1 MSEPPD
7 RGRWEPPSLM
17 EALTTQFYDWERRG
31 RGWQILDWPV
41 VLEPPFRPFL
51 GHYALSPAAL
61 DDARRPSFLGRL
73 LLEPQRGG
81 TPAGSAPA
89 SAGAVDEAEPEP
101 ELFFSE
107 DAVVEIETSL
117 PPDTKVSRER
127 AVALLS
133 RLADTA
139 VPASFEIVGT
149 ADAVS
154 VQFTCAASDRQSA
167 YGHIRAYFPD
177 AVLRDRSGFLAGAWE
192 DAGNAAVLV
201 DFGLSREFM
210 LPIRIS
216 RDFEVDPLIAL
227 VTASAGV
234 EAHELSLFQVLFLAA
249 RQPWPESILRAVSD
263 GEGHAFFADAPE
275 LVSLARQKVSQPLLA
290 AVVRVATRASTPQ
303 RAWEI
308 ARNVGSALAQFSDPV
323 GNEFIPLANDGY
335 ADEDHAADLL
345 ARMSRR
351 TGQLL
356 NLEELAS
363 LIHPPSASVR
373 SEKLKRERRRSKAAP
388 ASVHGHRLVIG
399 ENAHQGATTT
409 VSLSVEQ
416 RVRHTYVIGA
426 SGTGKST
433 LLLDLIMQDIGHG
446 EGVAVLDPHGDLI
459 DEVLRRM
466 PDTRRDDVVLVDP
479 ADEEYAVGFNILD
492 AHSEL
497 EKTLLSSD
505 LVAVFR
511 RLATSWGDQMTSVL
525 GNAVLAFL
533 ESGRGGTLADLRR
546 FLVDPEFRASF
557 LPSVH
562 DPEVVYYWRK
572 EFPLLS
578 GRPQAPILTRLDAF
592 LRPRLI
598 RDMVCQK
605 ENKLDFAAMMRG
617 GKILLAKLAHGAIGE
632 ENAFLLGSLL
642 VAKIHQLA
650 LARQA
655 TEEAARR
662 EFYVYIDEFQN
673 FVTPSMASI
682 LSGARK
688 FRIGLTLAHQELRQ
702 LVSRD
707 PDVASAVLANAGTR
721 ICFRVGDADAKRLE
735 DGFSAFEAR
744 DLQNLGVGEAICRVE
759 RSEWDFNLR
768 TLTPAPPP
776 PDAVDRHDGVV
787 RASRERYA
795 TRRPLRG
802 AAPQEEKGDYV
813 QGTEPLEPPV
823 APSPAARK
831 RTSRDAGEEEP
842 EARSASVPAGGRGGT
857 QHKYLQDLLRKWA
870 EEHGWK
876 VALEKPVLDGLGFVD
891 VALERGGRSVACE
904 IGMTTDAEH
913 EVGNLQKCLA
923 AGFAHVISVS
933 ADRKVQAKIRTA
945 AGPVLT
951 ESQAKRVHFLN
962 PEQAL
967 LFMETLGSGAPEEA
981 ASASK
986 EILTAKEVEELL
998 RIDVKTIYSYVQ
1010 RGLMPYVRIQSN
1022 LRFMRSEILAW
1033 MAERRFR
1040 PGPHSRPK

>member
-7 RGRWEPPSLM
+7 RERWEPQSLT
-17 EALTTQFYDWERRG
+17 EALTAQFYDWERRG
-31 RGWQILDWPV
+31 RGWQLWDWPV
-41 VLEPPFRPFL
+41 VLEPPFRPFF
-51 GHYALSPAAL
+51 GHYVPRPAAI
-61 DDARRPSFLGRL
+61 DDARRPSFFGGL
-73 LLEPQRGG
+73 LAAGPSG
-81 TPAGSAPA
+81 TPAGPA
-89 SAGAVDEAEPEP
+89 EMVCAADEAEPEP

-107 DAVVEIETSL
+107 EPIVEIETSL

-133 RLADTA
+133 RLADGA

-149 ADAVS
+149 ADGVS
-154 VQFTCAASDRQSA
+154 VQFTCAASDRGSA
-167 YGHIRAYFPD
+167 FGHIRAYFPD
-177 AVLRDRSGFLAGAWE
+177 AVLRERTGFLAAAWE
-192 DAGNAAVLV
+192 DAGNPTVLV

-210 LPIRIS
+210 LPIRIC
-216 RDFEVDPLIAL
+216 RDFEVDPWIAL

-234 EAHELSLFQVLFLAA
+234 EAHELSLFQVLFQAA
-249 RQPWPESILRAVSD
+249 RQPWPESVLRAVSD

-275 LVSLARQKVSQPLLA
+275 LLPLARQKISQPLYA
-290 AVVRVATRASTPQ
+290 AVVRVGARARTPE

-308 ARNVGSALAQFSDPV
+308 VRNVGSALGQFSDPV
-323 GNEFIPLANDGY
+323 ANEFIPPANDGY
-335 ADEDHAADLL
+335 ADDDHKSDILT
-345 ARMSRR
+345 RTSRR
-351 TGQLL
+351 TGQLF
-356 NLEELAS
+356 NAEELVS
-363 LIHPPSASVR
+363 LVHLPSASVR
-373 SEKLKRERRRSKAAP
+373 CEKLKRERRHTKGAP
-388 ASVHGHRLVIG
+388 ASVRGHRLVIG
-399 ENAHQGATTT
+399 ENTHLGATASVT
-409 VSLSVEQ
+409 LSPEQ

-433 LLLDLIMQDIGHG
+433 LLLNLIRQDVGHG

-459 DEVLRRM
+459 DEVLRRI
-466 PDTRRDDVVLVDP
+466 PDARRDDVVLVDP

-511 RLATSWGDQMTSVL
+511 RLSTSWGDQMTSVL

-546 FLVDPEFRASF
+546 FLVDPEFRAAF
-557 LPSVH
+557 LPSVG

-598 RDMVCQK
+598 RDMVCQRQ
-605 ENKLDFAAMMRG
+605 NKLDFAAMMRG

-642 VAKIHQLA
+642 LAKIHQLA

-655 TEEAARR
+655 TEESARR
-662 EFYVYIDEFQN
+662 DFYVYIDEFHN

-702 LVSRD
+702 LVTRD

-735 DGFSAFEAR
+735 DGFSAFDAR
-744 DLQNLGVGEAICRVE
+744 DLQNLGIGEAICRVE
-759 RSEWDFNLR
+759 RSDWDFNLR
-768 TLTPAPPP
+768 TLPSVPAPADAAERR
-776 PDAVDRHDGVV
+776 DAVVE
-787 RASRERYA
+787 ASRERYA
-795 TRRPLRG
+795 MRRPERG
-802 AAPQEEKGDYV
+802 APPPQEEAV
-813 QGTEPLEPPV
+813 AQPV
-823 APSPAARK
+823 VSSPAKGKKEAR
-831 RTSRDAGEEEP
+831 REQEEEP
-842 EARSASVPAGGRGGT
+842 EPVPEAVLARGVGGRGGA
-857 QHKYLQDLLRKWA
+857 QHRYLQNLIRKWA

-876 VALEKPVLDGLGFVD
+876 ATLEKPVLDGLGFVD
-891 VALERGGRSVACE
+891 VALERAGRSVACE
-904 IGMTTDAEH
+904 IGMTTDTEH

-923 AGFAHVISVS
+923 AGFTHVISVS
-933 ADRKVQAKIRTA
+933 ADKKVQAKIRTA
-945 AGPVLT
+945 AGSVLT
-951 ESQAKRVHFLN
+951 ESQAKHVHFLS

-967 LFMETLGSGAPEEA
+967 LFMETLGSGAPEGV

-1033 MAERRFR
+1033 MAERKYR
-1040 PGPHSRPK
+1040 PGPHHHAKR